1 MCGQEW
7 SRWQNSG
14 ENGRVILP
22 TMSDSRHI
30 DAATGWHAV
39 RHRARST
46 FMHVPR
52 TLRLVWSA
60 SPWLTSLIAMLTI
73 GSALIPIAVAYAA
86 KCIVDSAAGRLSAA
100 TLHWV
105 IVELV
110 LVAVLGVATRAVALT
125 RSMVGA
131 RLTVNI
137 NRLIL
142 EKAVTLELRHFEDAE
157 FYDQLTRARQET
169 STRPLSIVTET
180 FQLFQNALT
189 LAAYGTL
196 LWQFSRFAVLGLAV
210 AAIPATLSEVRFSH
224 KGFRLRNWRSAQSR
238 KMAYLEHVLASD
250 SYAKEV
256 QLLDLGKPLL
266 GTYRSLGE
274 EQYRQEQDLAMRR
287 DGYGAALALVAT
299 CAFYCCY
306 ALVALDTAAG
316 ALTLGMMT
324 LYVMAFRQGQQ
335 ALQSIL
341 QAIGSI
347 YESNLYM
354 SNLFQFLDMPGSR
367 FHGLDGPAPPS
378 AAASNAV
385 WAEDR
390 ESRIH
395 GSKAGRSIVS
405 TDHEE
410 GTGIRFNGV
419 GYQYPGQSNWTLS
432 DISFS
437 ISPGEVV
444 ALVGPNGAGK
454 STLIKLLTRL
464 YEPTCGSIFLDGR
477 NLRDWPLDKLRRR
490 IGVVFQDF
498 NRYQLSARE
507 NVALGDVDFMSDDG
521 RIHRAAADAGALA
534 TIHGLPGGLET
545 PLGRWF
551 HDGIELSGGQWQTLA
566 LARIF
571 MRESLD
577 ILILDEP
584 TAAFDP
590 EAEHAVFERIRA
602 ITRGKTV
609 LLISHR
615 LSTVRKAD
623 RILVLEKGRITEDG
637 SHAALVARGARYA
650 RLVELQAQ
658 SPSP

>member
-1 MCGQEW
+1 
-7 SRWQNSG
+7 
-14 ENGRVILP
+14 
-22 TMSDSRHI
+22 
-30 DAATGWHAV
+30 
-39 RHRARST
+39 
-46 FMHVPR
+46 MHVPR
-52 TLRLVWSA
+52 TFRLVWRA

-86 KCIVDSAAGRLSAA
+86 KCIVDAAAA
-100 TLHWV
+100 RQPAITLRWV

-110 LVAVLGVATRAVALT
+110 LVSVLGVATRAVALT

-131 RLTVNI
+131 RLTVNF

-196 LWQFSRFAVLGLAV
+196 LWQFSRFAVMGLAV
-210 AAIPATLSEVRFSH
+210 AAVPATLSEVRFSH
-224 KGFRLRNWRSAQSR
+224 MGFRLRNWRSAQSR
-238 KMAYLEHVLASD
+238 KIAYLEYVLASD
-250 SYAKEV
+250 SHAKEV

-266 GTYRSLGE
+266 GRYRALGE
-274 EQYRQEQDLAMRR
+274 EQYREEQNLAVRR
-287 DGYGAALALVAT
+287 NGYGAALALVAT
-299 CAFYCCY
+299 GAFYGCY
-306 ALVALDTAAG
+306 ALVALDAAAG
-316 ALTLGMMT
+316 TLTLGMMT

-354 SNLFQFLDMPGSR
+354 SNLFKFLDMPGAR
-367 FHGLDGPAPPS
+367 FHQLNGGAAHS
-378 AAASNAV
+378 AAESKGV
-385 WAEDR
+385 QVEDQDIR
-390 ESRIH
+390 APC
-395 GSKAGRSIVS
+395 SKAGRAIVS
-405 TDHEE
+405 TGVEE
-410 GTGIRFNGV
+410 GIRFNGV
-419 GYQYPGQSNWTLS
+419 GYRYPGQSNWTLA

-437 ISPGEVV
+437 IAPGEVV

-464 YEPTCGSIFLDGR
+464 YEPTCGSILLDGR
-477 NLRDWPLDKLRRR
+477 DLRDWPLDKLRRR
-490 IGVVFQDF
+490 VGVVFQDF

-507 NVALGDVDFMSDDG
+507 NVALGDVDGMHDDR
-521 RIHRAAADAGALA
+521 RIEDAAAEAGALA
-534 TIHGLPGGLET
+534 TIHGLPAGLDT

-551 HDGIELSGGQWQTLA
+551 HDGVELSGGQWQTLA

-571 MRESLD
+571 MREDLD

-584 TAAFDP
+584 TAALDP

-602 ITRGKTV
+602 VTRGKTV

-623 RILVLEKGRITEDG
+623 RILMLEKGRITEDG
-637 SHAALVARGARYA
+637 SHAVLVAKGARYA

-658 SPSP
+658 SPSA